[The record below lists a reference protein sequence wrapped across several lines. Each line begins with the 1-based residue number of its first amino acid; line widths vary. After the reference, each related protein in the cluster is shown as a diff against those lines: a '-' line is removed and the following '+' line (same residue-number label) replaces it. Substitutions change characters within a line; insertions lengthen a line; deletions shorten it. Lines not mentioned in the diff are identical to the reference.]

1 MINRGNR
8 RYVALPWL
16 ICNMLKASLHFYVD
30 WRSIPKWRNGMYE
43 NWYVIQVRTGKE
55 EKIKNTC
62 EKLISRDILEEC
74 FIPKCIRLKKYQGTW
89 KEVDEVLF
97 KGYVFMISDHIDELF
112 NKLKL
117 IPDLTKALGNDG
129 EFICPIL
136 KEEAIFLLKFG
147 KEKHIVDLSQG
158 YIEGDKINIISGPL
172 EGYEGMIKKIDRH
185 KRVAYIEVKLFD
197 QITMVQVG
205 LEIIGKSS

>member
-1 MINRGNR
+1 
-8 RYVALPWL
+8 
-16 ICNMLKASLHFYVD
+16 
-30 WRSIPKWRNGMYE
+30 MYE

-89 KEVDEVLF
+89 KEVDEVL
-97 KGYVFMISDHIDELF
+97 
-112 NKLKL
+112 
-117 IPDLTKALGNDG
+117 GNDG

-172 EGYEGMIKKIDRH
+172 VGYEGMIKKIDRH

>member
-1 MINRGNR
+1 MINR

-97 KGYVFMISDHIDELF
+97 KGYVFMISDHIDEL
-112 NKLKL
+112 
-117 IPDLTKALGNDG
+117 
-129 EFICPIL
+129 
-136 KEEAIFLLKFG
+136 
-147 KEKHIVDLSQG
+147 SQG

-172 EGYEGMIKKIDRH
+172 VGYEGMIKKIDRH